1 MPAPTD
7 PAILRERLDGLAD
20 LLRDAE
26 PGPSGLGGP
35 LSASPLPVA
44 ALQDHLGNATSWLGR
59 AWAGFARDGA
69 AVRRWLVSEPLGSP
83 IPPQEPTALPLR
95 KQFRL
100 SLATAALGAGIAA
113 AAYTLTAPL
122 ADPFFGLIPPGIFSR
137 LPPFAENTVPAPDGE
152 APLLNTNP
160 PHDVVAPGLPLVA
173 RTPGPPQPPP
183 PPPSAAAISAP
194 LLSTTVT
201 PAPPPST
208 AATPAP
214 PPSTAATP
222 APLLSTATTPA
233 PPPSTAATPAP
244 PPSATVA
251 PAPPETGASS
261 DGTSGSPDVSTRR
274 QDSTE
279 SGAAPIRAPE
289 PAGQHGAP
297 AKPAE
302 SPPAPPREISN
313 GPTAVPPTHPQTTPT
328 HQPPQT
334 TTTDPSTQTTPTP
347 QQTRTTTTD
356 QPTRTTPANQ
366 PTQTKAANQPTQT
379 QQPTQTMPTDPSTQ
393 TTPTHQPP
401 QTPEPTP
408 TTTATK
414 PTTDPTTTHNPS
426 TTAPAYT
433 PDRGTS

>member
-26 PGPSGLGGP
+26 PSPSGLGGP
-35 LSASPLPVA
+35 LSTSPLPVA

-59 AWAGFARDGA
+59 VWAGFARDGA

-122 ADPFFGLIPPGIFSR
+122 ADPFFGLIPPGIFNR

-183 PPPSAAAISAP
+183 PPPSAAA
-194 LLSTTVT
+194 
-201 PAPPPST
+201 
-208 AATPAP
+208 
-214 PPSTAATP
+214 
-222 APLLSTATTPA
+222 
-233 PPPSTAATPAP
+233 
-244 PPSATVA
+244 A
-251 PAPPETGASS
+251 PAPPETGSS
-261 DGTSGSPDVSTRR
+261 DGRANSPVVSTRP
-274 QDSTE
+274 QDSTG
-279 SGAAPIRAPE
+279 SGAAPIRAPG
-289 PAGQHGAP
+289 AARQQGGVAP
-297 AKPAE
+297 AKPAAPPPA
-302 SPPAPPREISN
+302 SPPAPPPGQPPGQAPEISD
-313 GPTAVPPTHPQTTPT
+313 GPTRVPTA
-328 HQPPQT
+328 PPQT
-334 TTTDPSTQTTPTP
+334 TTTHQPPQNTTPDP
-347 QQTRTTTTD
+347 PTRTTTHERPQNTTPD
-356 QPTRTTPANQ
+356 PPTRTTTHERPQNTTPDPPTRTTTHERPQNTTPDPPTRTTTHERPQKTTPDPPA
-366 PTQTKAANQPTQT
+366 
-379 QQPTQTMPTDPSTQ
+379 Q
-393 TTPTHQPP
+393 TTTHEPT

-408 TTTATK
+408 TTTATE

-433 PDRGTS
+433 TDRGTS